1 MKKGKERNVSHSPGR
16 GDSSAVARPAE
27 QLDGASDE
35 DQPSDGRSPD
45 STNRRRMFANSRE
58 KLAVLA
64 AKGPNPKKVGA
75 NMGRMFTTMFTQV
88 KKAGPGILLNA
99 TEKERVRC
107 IRQKQREVRAL
118 YNARLQARQEDYGTL
133 CTLTVTTATWNV
145 AEHTPAELTNDL
157 AQLFHADA
165 LPDIIAVSLQE
176 VDMSP
181 LAMTA
186 GVTDKT
192 RAWEALITSQ
202 LFHCMPT
209 VRYIRLAADALVG
222 LMLLVFV
229 QEVHTGHVTHKV
241 LSKSTAGSVLGVV
254 GNKGGIACR
263 FSLYGK
269 RFLFV
274 GCHLPAH
281 AEAVEKRNEAY
292 NAMLADFRFKLVAN
306 ADDLLDRG
314 YSTGT
319 CKVDV
324 SSTIPLARWERH
336 QICTVPDHDYLF
348 WIGDLNY
355 RVTITNEEARDLIT
369 RGEFV
374 TLLESDQ
381 LMASRRQRE
390 AFVGFEEGSVMFPP
404 TYKLDP
410 GTDRYDTSP
419 KCRTP
424 SWTDR
429 ILYACREDDP
439 DMWAHIRAGLKV
451 AALAADPL
459 AVSKGV
465 ARSDSDPSASGAQS
479 PPGGQSPHG
488 DAALDGEEETE
499 QGTDVREMDELQGR
513 VDLLSY
519 ESHQQYRLSDHRPV
533 TAVFE
538 VTAIRID
545 QAKFDG
551 LVEGIKVLVE
561 PMEQHIDSMIKE
573 LYRQH
578 D

>member
-1 MKKGKERNVSHSPGR
+1 MKKGKERSAASAGGGGALSPR
-16 GDSSAVARPAE
+16 DPP
-27 QLDGASDE
+27 DGASDE
-35 DQPSDGRSPD
+35 DPSGDGRSPQGG
-45 STNRRRMFANSRE
+45 RRRMFANSRE

-75 NMGRMFTTMFTQV
+75 NMGRMFHTMVSSV
-88 KKAGPGILLNA
+88 KKAGPGMVLLSA
-99 TEKERVRC
+99 TEKERVRS

-118 YNARLQARQEDYGTL
+118 YNARLQARQADYGTL
-133 CTLTVTTATWNV
+133 CTLTVVAATWNV
-145 AEHTPAELTNDL
+145 AEHTPAEMTHDL
-157 AQLFHADA
+157 SDLFHASA
-165 LPDIIAVSLQE
+165 PPDVIAISLQE

-192 RAWEALITSQ
+192 RAWEAFITSQ
-202 LFHCMPT
+202 LYHCMPT
-209 VRYIRLAADALVG
+209 VFYTRLATDALVG

-229 QEVHTGHVTHKV
+229 QEKHASHVAHKG
-241 LSKSTAGSVLGVV
+241 LDKSTAGSVLGVV

-269 RFLFV
+269 RFLFI

-281 AEAVEKRNEAY
+281 TEAVEKRNEAY

-355 RVTITNEEARDLIT
+355 RVTLPNEEARDLIAK
-369 RGEFV
+369 GEFA
-374 TLLESDQ
+374 TLLEADQ

-390 AFVGFEEGSVMFPP
+390 AFVGFEEGPLLFPP

-410 GTDRYDTSP
+410 GSDQYDSSP

-429 ILYACREDDP
+429 VLWACREDDP
-439 DMWAHIRAGLKV
+439 DMWAEIRAGLKV

-459 AVSKGV
+459 AAPKGTREV
-465 ARSDSDPSASGAQS
+465 VRSDSNPAAPTAGHQSPSA
-479 PPGGQSPHG
+479 G
-488 DAALDGEEETE
+488 DASLDEEDDTE
-499 QGTDVREMDELQGR
+499 QGTDVKEMDELQGR

-519 ESHQQYRLSDHRPV
+519 ESHPRYRLSDHRPV
-533 TAVFE
+533 TAAFE

-545 QAKFDG
+545 QLKFDA

-573 LYRQH
+573 LYP
-578 D
+578 